1 MNSIRKISLLLLPLI
16 ATVLAIPTKSFAG
29 NQTDNFTGV
38 YRLNTWVQEQT
49 PEWLQGY
56 LHISQTARQ
65 NQTEE
70 TRLLVE
76 SFLRLNAESEK
87 AFLAVG
93 ISYLIQAGEG
103 ANDFVRE
110 LNKEAPEPWIAGA
123 LLILEILEENRRLQA
138 E

>member
-1 MNSIRKISLLLLPLI
+1 M
-16 ATVLAIPTKSFAG
+16 
-29 NQTDNFTGV
+29 
-38 YRLNTWVQEQT
+38 
-49 PEWLQGY
+49 
-56 LHISQTARQ
+56 
-65 NQTEE
+65 
-70 TRLLVE
+70 
-76 SFLRLNAESEK
+76 NAESEK